1 MHYEKKR
8 FPEFT
13 YEEKED
19 HGLFL
24 LMQQANR
31 NKTVE
36 RDEIMDILNK

>member
-31 NKTVE
+31 TRLWKE
-36 RDEIMDILNK
+36 MRLWIY